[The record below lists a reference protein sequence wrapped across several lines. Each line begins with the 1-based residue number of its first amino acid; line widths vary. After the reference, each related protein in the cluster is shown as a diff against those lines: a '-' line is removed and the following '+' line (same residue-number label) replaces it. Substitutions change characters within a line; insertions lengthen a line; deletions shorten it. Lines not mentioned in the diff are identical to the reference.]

1 MTVTERIINQCVLI
15 NQTVL
20 LALQKKEYA
29 LLGVMLILIGLI
41 FNVPLTYTFMEM
53 FMYTMIVRFVM
64 GSPGEVI
71 STFFKRLTDYSETF
85 VTQVKEV
92 TVDAVSEGL
101 RDIRDAATPDVLN
114 FKNISTNFL
123 DHKIGIATCVASASQ
138 ANSAVQVGSEI
149 IKVGS
154 MLGLEKSLLGNIV
167 NAVVHRGADMILP
180 RIDEHGLEDCVPLVA
195 TAAAMAGTEFLDFNI
210 ETTLKRAAQNTKA
223 METLVAHTR
232 KVCEQSGII
241 QRPGYTELMKINE
254 RIEKLRDETL
264 WISQMLGINGSVF
277 NTPDGKKRV
286 IDYKHE
292 IDALTRELKS
302 VGQSTVKD
310 TSLYTELH
318 FYLVKSLDMLSQIS
332 AIQASSGLRMVPV
345 GINIFGDSQI
355 GKSMLVQ
362 EINKRVQQQLLAEH
376 VNLPRVGNWQIW
388 HMQQRDEFDTGYYG
402 QETAYCDDGWSDKT
416 NKDHQQWLNFISP
429 APIGTVQAQ
438 LNQKGAPFQA
448 NMCIVTSN
456 TLPRTSIT
464 INNVNALHARF
475 PVCIK
480 ATRVGTPSESYD
492 PDFKHLK
499 FSVGTMSMQL
509 NPETSNC
516 VELNLNAIIKMIVQ
530 HLKKN
535 LDLYQSQTNIIS
547 QAHDIVEQNPG
558 APIEQHA
565 DRHEL
570 QAVRSQGMPQ
580 LSGMSLKQ
588 ILGLKREWRSA
599 RNQPPIIGL
608 NQFGR
613 WTHLLRHRTTNQ
625 TVAEWV
631 AGSPDL
637 TAFEFIS
644 ALGIWIVPPEHVE
657 EFKIAFAEQ
666 PIIRVEDHYETPY
679 YWGPRIDGGSMLV
692 VHVPAV
698 DVLIDN
704 FLTSTGMEHEIQE
717 FHQAIASMAITIG
730 VQVFLGCVEP
740 SAVLEILGTAVT
752 VATWSPMLREVPW
765 YNAFRTGPGLVAAK
779 TLAVIFSPFTALY
792 KQIDSRIRVITMKIG
807 DILVSMSISLL
818 ELIGVEITPTTETWM
833 VGASTVAIEM
843 LTAAIVVV
851 MGYLLIQLYK
861 KMTAPPVNDIIE
873 HTRSYEG
880 KVKKDKLKSKTKSG
894 KMMKIRQH
902 AENEKLQP
910 YSQEHVQ
917 ADVDWKE
924 HLLDMIDEGLSGGT
938 DALYYSFTPKDRTVV
953 YEHFKND
960 TNMTGTDFLK
970 FERMRVPVDDPD
982 PEFVQL
988 VQAVCYEYE
997 KTGSQTEVENYL
1009 INILDKLSGLVGQ
1022 TNIKLVISTEII
1034 DDDTYRT
1041 SCFIC
1046 IPRREEKGKQIIHTR
1061 KHLKEAEAFVA
1072 VLQGCE
1078 PTQSVDSIIQHGLH
1092 VDIKSV
1098 RNRYEVSVTGFLSS
1112 TAACHGFGLAS
1123 GTTVI
1128 CNSHITCK
1136 GGIVL
1141 VRRRGET
1148 DGRYQV
1154 AEVTNFDNLRDLAF
1168 CRILPAD
1175 QAAKPVSTL
1184 RPEALMP
1191 HHRNLTYQ
1199 PFPDLTQHLMSFKD
1213 LMDLYGSAVIVVAP
1227 RSDLVITGVLGYSE
1241 GWVSTGAQ
1249 SFERKHL
1256 TITGLAI
1263 TLELPQKGDSGGVIM
1278 ATTRKQNNGIIGIY
1292 TGTSKRTLL
1301 GAYLVRE
1308 DFVELHGLN
1317 HEDPWMQLIAPM
1329 ATHNVPDGPAVVA
1342 IGEYRYDN
1350 VPISR
1355 PQHVKWNRAPW
1366 DFKVTTAPPPL
1377 SPHDER
1383 IEVDL
1388 PKNALGE
1395 PSLLMKQVL
1404 PLAQAIPDVNQ
1415 EHLNHYVKC
1424 RAEQLSVLMQIA
1436 KTPEDPDTVFEYG
1449 INGHPTNE
1457 HVKGIYTNSSS
1468 GLPWTSSSDR
1478 QLKKD
1483 MLDTDPQTG
1492 YVTVNEKGQALRKRV
1507 LTILERANNGVRSV
1521 VLVASKLKDQCIK
1534 IKHVKNGKVRVFHA
1548 VPVEKIIAD
1557 ASLFG
1562 NFKEAYM
1569 NLGLKLDHAI
1579 GIDPNS
1585 PQWGEIVKHLKH
1597 DQYLDMDFTQYD
1609 KRMHSQ
1615 CMYAFYDIIRAVI
1628 QDKWS
1633 KARDVLGDMSIRSWV
1648 VDYKSVYE
1656 TSRGNKSGEFL
1667 TTVINSEVNRMYSWL
1682 AWVAITGRSD
1692 YTEWQ
1697 ENVSLVTFGDDKL
1710 EGVSNA
1716 FADVYHYR
1724 ALKEFYSGIGHT
1736 ITSDTLDESGERFS
1750 KLEDLKFLKRRFVP
1764 LDGVITAP
1772 LEVESI
1778 ENPFVWTQMT
1788 DFDFGLWKPLI
1799 AESLLEAS
1807 LHGREYYESF
1817 VEMLKCCKSR
1827 VLLREIID
1835 LLLSEYDDSK
1845 KKMMERYVGHR
1856 IW

>member
-1 MTVTERIINQCVLI
+1 MSITKRIINQCVLI

-20 LALQKKEYA
+20 YALQKKEYA
-29 LLGVMLILIGLI
+29 LLGVVLILLGLV
-41 FNVPLTYTFMEM
+41 FNVPLTNTFMEM
-53 FMYTMIVRFVM
+53 FLYTMVVRFLM
-64 GSPGEVI
+64 GSPMEVI
-71 STFFKRLTDYSETF
+71 TTFFTQLTNYSETF

-92 TVDAVSEGL
+92 TVEAVSEGL
-101 RDIRDAATPDVLN
+101 RDIRDAATPDIVS
-114 FKNISTNFL
+114 FKNLSTNFL

-138 ANSAVQVGSEI
+138 ATSAVQVGSEI

-154 MLGLEKSLLGNIV
+154 MLGLEKSLLGNVV
-167 NAVVHRGADMILP
+167 NAVVHRGADLVIP

-264 WISQMLGINGSVF
+264 WITQMLGINGSVF

-286 IDYKHE
+286 TEYKHE
-292 IDALTRELKS
+292 IDSLMRELKNI
-302 VGQSTVKD
+302 GQSTVKD

-318 FYLVKSLDMLSQIS
+318 YHLVKSMDMLSQIS

-376 VNLPRVGNWQIW
+376 VNLPRVGQWQIW
-388 HMQQRDEFDTGYYG
+388 HMQQRDEFDTNYYS
-402 QETAYCDDGWSDKT
+402 QEVAYCDDGWSDKT

-456 TLPRTSIT
+456 TLPRTSIA
-464 INNVNALHARF
+464 INNINALHARF
-475 PVCIK
+475 PVCVK
-480 ATRVGTPSESYD
+480 ATRIGRPSSTYD

-499 FSVGTMSMQL
+499 FSVGTMTMQL

-516 VELNLNAIIKMIVQ
+516 VELDLNGITKMIVR

-535 LDLYQSQTNIIS
+535 LELYQSQTTIIS
-547 QAHDIVEQNPG
+547 QAQDIVDQ
-558 APIEQHA
+558 APATLEQHV

-570 QAVRSQGMPQ
+570 PAVRSQGMPR
-580 LSGMSLKQ
+580 LEGTRLKE
-588 ILGLKREWRSA
+588 ILGLKREWRTA

-613 WTHLLRHRTTNQ
+613 WTQYLRHRTTNQ

-644 ALGIWIVPPEHVE
+644 ALGIWIVPPEHIE
-657 EFKIAFAEQ
+657 AFKVAFAEQ

-679 YWGPRIDGGSMLV
+679 YWGPRIEGGSLLV

-698 DVLIDN
+698 DVIIDN
-704 FLTSTGMEHEIQE
+704 FLTSTGMEQEIRE
-717 FHQAIASMAITIG
+717 FHRAIASMAITLG
-730 VQVFLGCVEP
+730 VQVFLGCVD
-740 SAVLEILGTAVT
+740 ANVALELLGTAVS
-752 VATWSPMLREVPW
+752 VATWSPMLRETPW
-765 YNAFRTGPGLVAAK
+765 YQAFRHSAGLVAAK
-779 TLAVIFSPFTALY
+779 TLAAVFSPFTALY
-792 KQIDSRIRVITMKIG
+792 QRIHSRISQITIRIG

-818 ELIGVEITPTTETWM
+818 ELIGVEVTPTTETWL

-843 LTAAIVVV
+843 LTAAVVV
-851 MGYLLIQLYK
+851 VIGYLLIQLYK
-861 KMTAPPVNDIIE
+861 KMTAPPVDQVIE
-873 HTRSYEG
+873 HGRSYEG
-880 KVKKDKLKSKTKSG
+880 KVKKEKLREKTKSG

-902 AENEKLQP
+902 AESKNVQS
-910 YSQEHVQ
+910 YSQEHIQ
-917 ADVDWKE
+917 KDVDWKE
-924 HLLDMIDEGLSGGT
+924 HLLDMMDEGLSAGT
-938 DALYYSFTPKDRTVV
+938 DALYYSFTPQDRTVV
-953 YEHFKND
+953 FEHFKND
-960 TNMTGTDFLK
+960 VNMTGTDYLK
-970 FERMRVPVDDPD
+970 FERMRVPIDDPD
-982 PEFVQL
+982 PELVQL
-988 VQAVCYEYE
+988 VSAVCYEFE
-997 KTGSQTEVENYL
+997 KSGTQTEVENYL
-1009 INILDKLSGLVGQ
+1009 VNILDKISGLVGQ
-1022 TNIKLVISTEII
+1022 TNIKLVVSTEVT
-1034 DDDTYRT
+1034 DDDMYRIQ
-1041 SCFIC
+1041 CFIC
-1046 IPRREEKGKQIIHTR
+1046 IPRREEKGKQITHTR

-1078 PTQSVDSIIQHGLH
+1078 PTQLVDSIIQHGLH

-1098 RNRYEVSVTGFLSS
+1098 RNRFEVAVTGIVSPTS
-1112 TAACHGFGLAS
+1112 VCHGFGLGS

-1128 CNSHITCK
+1128 CNAHITCK
-1136 GGIVL
+1136 DGIVL

-1148 DGRYQV
+1148 SGRYQV
-1154 AEVTNFDNLRDLAF
+1154 AQVTSFDNLRDLAF
-1168 CRILPAD
+1168 CRILPVD
-1175 QAAKPVSTL
+1175 QAGAPVSTL
-1184 RPEALMP
+1184 RPEVLIP
-1191 HHRNLTYQ
+1191 HHKNLTYQ
-1199 PFPDLTQHLMSFKD
+1199 PFPDLTPHLMSFKD
-1213 LMDLYGSAVIVVAP
+1213 LMDLNGSAVMVVAP
-1227 RSDLVITGVLGYSE
+1227 RSDLVITGTLGYSE
-1241 GWVSTGAQ
+1241 GWFSAGLQ
-1249 SFERKHL
+1249 QFERKHI
-1256 TITGLAI
+1256 TITGLAV
-1263 TLELPQKGDSGGVIM
+1263 TLELPQKGDSGGVMM
-1278 ATTRKQNNGIIGIY
+1278 ATTRKMNNGIIGIY

-1308 DFVELHGLN
+1308 DFVELHGL
-1317 HEDPWMQLIAPM
+1317 HQEDTWMQLIAPM
-1329 ATHNVPDGPAVVA
+1329 KTHNVPDGSAVTA

-1355 PQHVKWNRAPW
+1355 PQHVKWVRAPW
-1366 DFKVTTAPPPL
+1366 GFTVTTAPPPL

-1383 IEVDL
+1383 IEVEL
-1388 PKNALGE
+1388 PKNSLGE

-1404 PLAQAIPDVNQ
+1404 PLAEAIPDVNQ
-1415 EHLNHYVKC
+1415 QHLDQYVKY
-1424 RAEQLSVLMQIA
+1424 RVEQLRVLMQIA
-1436 KTPEDPDTVFEYG
+1436 DTPEDLDAVFEYG

-1483 MLDTDPQTG
+1483 MLDTDPLTG
-1492 YVTVNEKGQALRKRV
+1492 HVSVNDKGHALRKRV
-1507 LTILERANNGVRSV
+1507 YTILERANNGVRSV

-1534 IKHVKNGKVRVFHA
+1534 LKHVKNGKVRVFHA

-1557 ASLFG
+1557 SSLFG

-1569 NLGLKLDHAI
+1569 NLGLRLDHAI

-1597 DQYLDMDFTQYD
+1597 DLYLDMDFTQYD

-1615 CMYAFYDIIRAVI
+1615 CMYAFYSIIRGLI
-1628 QDKWS
+1628 KDKWS
-1633 KARDVLGDMSIRSWV
+1633 NARDVLGDMSVRSWV

-1710 EGVSNA
+1710 EGVSET
-1716 FADVYHYR
+1716 FSGIYHYQ

-1736 ITSDTLDESGERFS
+1736 ITSDTLDDSGQRFS
-1750 KLEDLKFLKRRFVP
+1750 KLDELKFLKRKFVSV
-1764 LDGVITAP
+1764 DGVITAP

-1778 ENPFVWTQMT
+1778 ENPFVWTQMM

-1807 LHGREYYESF
+1807 LHGREYYEFF
-1817 VEMLKCCKSR
+1817 VNMLKKCKSR

-1845 KKMMERYVGHR
+1845 RKMMERYVGHR